1 MKPYSLQA
9 PEDIAKEY
17 GGDKR
22 KIEEAVR
29 FQLIDPTA
37 AVLAGMFIDR
47 IRAAEAAERQNA
59 QTVAADVFGPKTPPT
74 EVAALQNAQQQQSQ
88 AAGQNVGL
96 GATPQAAQMQA
107 AAERFA
113 PRQSVAGVEEI
124 PIDKGVVMP
133 TSGAAGGGLVAFAGG
148 GNVPGYAVGGKPED
162 GSTMFGDYAQNQMAG
177 IAPSAA
183 NPRDNV
189 YGEKYSEFL
198 QLRDR
203 TLGADPNKQLQDLFS
218 EEAVK
223 ARGAAMQ
230 KAADERAAREGWLA
244 LTMGAFKG
252 LGQARPTTGNRLS
265 DVFAALGDTAAYS
278 EEGIRE
284 ALKRRGDV
292 QDKVLAME
300 QEAPFKSL
308 EAAARTRQE
317 LNAVLGQA
325 IASGD
330 KQLEL
335 QLKEQIAALDAEVN
349 RYKAD
354 AAKTAPNPKIL
365 DHAAQLRDLTLK
377 HMKRFGITNPAD
389 IPIEDQIRLN
399 AEAWNFVGVRDE
411 TAKAIIDAESKDL
424 QFAIDRANKAAEAY
438 QKEYKDNESSTGYKD
453 KFYQNLTTSGAR
465 DEYREQWRR
474 KRAEEVAARLYAGD
488 TNLMLS
494 HPAFKDAFRSLTGM
508 DLPGTNSSSSSSSSS
523 SSQAGASVVAGG
535 GNQGGNNT
543 AFVTKVDPQALGAL
557 YSQLEANP
565 DKFISS
571 YRGGDPNKIV
581 VFNTSG
587 RTKVLKNLSEAKTG
601 DLMLGT
607 DNKTILMWT
616 DTAQGG
622 KWIPVPR
629 NK

>member
-148 GNVPGYAVGGKPED
+148 GNVPGYANGVLVD
-162 GSTMFGDYAQNQMAG
+162 NNNTMFGDYTQDQMAG

-183 NPRDNV
+183 NLRDNV
-189 YGEKYSEFL
+189 YGEKYNEFL

-218 EEAVK
+218 DAAVE

-252 LGQARPTTGNRLS
+252 LGQSRPTTGNRLS

-292 QDKVLAME
+292 QDKVLAMK

-317 LNAVLGQA
+317 LSATLAQA

-330 KQLEL
+330 KELEL
-335 QLKEQIAALDAEVN
+335 QAKERIAELDAEVN

-354 AAKTAPNPKIL
+354 AAKAAPNPKIL
-365 DHAAQLRDLTLK
+365 DHDAQLKNLMLK
-377 HMKRFGITNPAD
+377 YMKQYGITNPAD
-389 IPIEDQIRLN
+389 ISVEDQVRLN
-399 AEAWNFVGVRDE
+399 AEAWSLVDVRDE
-411 TAKAIIDAESKDL
+411 TIKAIIDAEARNVDNAIKRAKDAADAYAKTYNDSKD
-424 QFAIDRANKAAEAY
+424 
-438 QKEYKDNESSTGYKD
+438 STGYKGD
-453 KFYQNLTTSGAR
+453 ATWQNLKTPGAK
-465 DEYREQWRR
+465 EQYREQWRR
-474 KRAEEVAARLYAGD
+474 QQANEAAAKFYGGD
-488 TNLMLS
+488 TQFMLS
-494 HPAFKDAFRSLTGM
+494 HPAFKDAFRSLTGV
-508 DLPGTNSSSSSSSSS
+508 DLPGTSSSSSSS
-523 SSQAGASVVAGG
+523 SSQAGDSVAAGG
-535 GNQGGNNT
+535 DNQRGNNT
-543 AFVTKVDPQALGAL
+543 AFVTKVDPQALGTL
-557 YSQLEANP
+557 YSQLDANP

-571 YRGGDPNKIV
+571 YRGDDPNKIV

-607 DNKTILMWT
+607 DNKTLLMWT
-616 DTAQGG
+616 NTGQGG

-629 NK
+629 NQ